1 MKVIL
6 IDDVY
11 GLGRRGDLAN
21 VAAGYGRNYLIPKQL
36 AVMATSSNL
45 KMVEE
50 QRVALAK
57 KESKYVEEAELL
69 AQELG
74 QVHIIISRKAG
85 DTGVL
90 FGSVTSKDMEE
101 VLSANGINLD
111 RRRILLK
118 QPIKNIG
125 NYRVEARPHTDVETT
140 LLVSVTQEGD
150 EPVARTM
157 PRGEESDAIV
167 QEVESRIAEIDKV
180 SAAATDSAEDVE
192 TPE

>member
-11 GLGRRGDLAN
+11 GLGRRGELAN
-21 VAAGYGRNYLIPKQL
+21 VADGYGRNYLIPKKL
-36 AVMATSSNL
+36 AVVATPGNL
-45 KMVEE
+45 NMVEE
-50 QRVALAK
+50 QRVSLAK

-125 NYRVEARPHTDVETT
+125 NYRVEARPHNDVETT
-140 LLVSVTQEGD
+140 LLISVTQEGD

-157 PRGEESDAIV
+157 PRGEDSDAVV
-167 QEVESRIAEIDKV
+167 QEVEARVAEIETLS
-180 SAAATDSAEDVE
+180 SAASAEDAAE
-192 TPE
+192 

>member
-11 GLGRRGDLAN
+11 GLGRRGEVAN
-21 VAAGYGRNYLIPKQL
+21 VADGYGRNYLIPKQL
-36 AVMATSSNL
+36 AVVATTGNL
-45 KMVEE
+45 KMIEE

-74 QVHIIISRKAG
+74 QLHVIISRKAG

-90 FGSVTSKDMEE
+90 FGSVTSKDLEE

-111 RRRILLK
+111 RRKILLA
-118 QPIKNIG
+118 QPIKSIG
-125 NYRVEARPHTDVETT
+125 NYRVEARPHNDVETN
-140 LLVSVTQEGD
+140 LLVSVTPEGD

-157 PRGEESDAIV
+157 PRGEESDAVVKDVEVKVAEIEALSSASTD
-167 QEVESRIAEIDKV
+167 EVEAE
-180 SAAATDSAEDVE
+180 
-192 TPE
+192 

>member
-11 GLGRRGDLAN
+11 GLGRRGELAN
-21 VAAGYGRNYLIPKQL
+21 VADGYGRNYLIPKKL
-36 AVMATSSNL
+36 AVVATPGNL
-45 KMVEE
+45 NMVEE
-50 QRVALAK
+50 QRVSLAK

-90 FGSVTSKDMEE
+90 FGSVTSKDLEE

-111 RRRILLK
+111 RRKILLK

-125 NYRVEARPHTDVETT
+125 NYRVEARPHNDVETT
-140 LLVSVTQEGD
+140 LLISVTQEGD

-157 PRGEESDAIV
+157 PRGEGSDAVV
-167 QEVESRIAEIDKV
+167 QEVEARVAEIEALS
-180 SAAATDSAEDVE
+180 SAASAEEDSE
-192 TPE
+192 

>member
-6 IDDVY
+6 VDDVY
-11 GLGRRGDLAN
+11 GLGRRGEVAN
-21 VAAGYGRNYLIPKQL
+21 VADGYGRNYLIPKRL
-36 AVMATSSNL
+36 AVMATAGNL

-74 QVHIIISRKAG
+74 QLHIIISRRAG

-90 FGSVTSKDMEE
+90 FGSVTSKDLEE

-111 RRRILLK
+111 RRKILLT
-118 QPIKNIG
+118 QPIKSIG
-125 NYRVEARPHTDVETT
+125 NYRVETRPHADVEATF
-140 LLVSVTQEGD
+140 LLSVTPEGD
-150 EPVARTM
+150 ESVARTM
-157 PRGEESDAIV
+157 PRGEESDAV
-167 QEVESRIAEIDKV
+167 VKDLESKLAEIQ
-180 SAAATDSAEDVE
+180 SASSTEAEE
-192 TPE
+192 TG